1 MPPNTSIPTYSN
13 RYRNYVLLILTGVYT
28 FNFIDRQI
36 LVILQEPIKADLG
49 LSDTQLGLLTGFAFA
64 IFYVTLGIPIAR
76 WADRSNRKNI
86 TSLALVVWSA
96 MTAISALAQNFVH
109 LLLARI
115 GVGVGEAGGSPP
127 SHSIISD
134 YFPPEKRATALSIYS
149 TGVYIGV
156 FLGFLVGG
164 IVGQKYG
171 WRTAFWVLGIP
182 GILYAFVVYFTVKEP
197 LKGMSDKME
206 AKRQEAPSFA
216 EGMKILL
223 SRKTFVF
230 VALGTGFHT
239 FVNYGMGNWFA
250 PFLARMHGLDTMT
263 IGIWLALSAGVG
275 GGLGTFMGGVIAD
288 RLRQKDIR
296 WYCWIS
302 AISNILL
309 FIPLYVMFFHTNT
322 NLVIGTTFLANFL
335 GALYLGPSI
344 AVTHSLVTAKMRAF
358 ASAILFFALNMIGLG
373 LGPLAIGALSDYL
386 TPTYGEEALRWAM
399 TLSFAAATIAM
410 LLFYQ
415 ASKTYQADLERVGE

>member
-1 MPPNTSIPTYSN
+1 MPTNNSIPTYSN
-13 RYRNYVLLILTGVYT
+13 RYRNYVLLVLTGVYT

-36 LVILQEPIKADLG
+36 LVILQEPIKADLL

-76 WADRSNRKNI
+76 FADRSNRKNI
-86 TSLALVVWSA
+86 TSIALVVWSG
-96 MTAISALAQNFVH
+96 MTAISGFAQNFTH

-134 YFPPEKRATALSIYS
+134 YFPPERRATALSIYS

-164 IVGQKYG
+164 IVGQQYG
-171 WRTAFWVLGIP
+171 WRMAFFVLGIP
-182 GILYAFVVYFTVKEP
+182 GILYAFIVYFTVKEP
-197 LKGMSDKME
+197 LKGMSDKFK
-206 AKRQEAPSFA
+206 AQEDAPSFA

-223 SRKTFVF
+223 SRKTFIF

-239 FVNYGMGNWFA
+239 FVNYGMGNWFP
-250 PFLARMHGLDTMT
+250 PFLARMHGMDTMS
-263 IGIWLALSAGVG
+263 IGIWMALSAGVG

-288 RLRQKDIR
+288 RLRHKDLR

-302 AISNILL
+302 ALSNALL
-309 FIPLYVMFFHTNT
+309 FIPLAILFFHANT
-322 NLVIGTTFLANFL
+322 TLVIATTFLTNFL

-344 AVTHSLVTAKMRAF
+344 AVTHSLVSAKMRAF

-373 LGPLAIGALSDYL
+373 LGPLAIGMLSDYL
-386 TPTYGEEALRWAM
+386 TPMYGDEALRWAM
-399 TLSFAAATIAM
+399 TISFAAAFTAM
-410 LLFYQ
+410 VLFYK
-415 ASKTYQADLERVGE
+415 ASQTYRADLERVQ

>member
-1 MPPNTSIPTYSN
+1 MPPNNTIPTYSN
-13 RYRNYVLLILTGVYT
+13 KYRNYVLLILTGVYT

-36 LVILQEPIKADLG
+36 LVILQEPIKADLL

-76 WADRSNRKNI
+76 FADKSNRKNI
-86 TSLALVVWSA
+86 VSIALVVWSG
-96 MTAISALAQNFVH
+96 MTAISGFAQNFTH

-149 TGVYIGV
+149 TGVYIGI

-164 IVGQKYG
+164 IIGQQYG
-171 WRTAFWVLGIP
+171 WRIAFMVLGIP
-182 GILYAFVVYFTVKEP
+182 GILYAFLVYFTVKEP
-197 LKGMSDKME
+197 LKGMSDKF
-206 AKRQEAPSFA
+206 KTQEDAPSFK

-223 SRKTFVF
+223 SRKTFIF

-239 FVNYGMGNWFA
+239 FVNYGMGNWFP
-250 PFLARMHGLDTMT
+250 PFLARMHGMDTMS
-263 IGIWLALSAGVG
+263 IGIWMALSAGIG
-275 GGLGTFMGGVIAD
+275 GGIGTFAGGYIAD
-288 RLRQKDIR
+288 RLRHKDLR

-302 AISNILL
+302 ALSNLLL
-309 FIPLYVMFFHTNT
+309 FIPLGILFFHANT
-322 NLVIGTTFLANFL
+322 TLVIGTTFLTNFL

-344 AVTHSLVTAKMRAF
+344 AVTHSLVSAKMRAF

-373 LGPLAIGALSDYL
+373 FGPLAIGALSDYL
-386 TPTYGEEALRWAM
+386 TPMYGDEALRWAM
-399 TLSFAAATIAM
+399 TISFGAAFIAM
-410 LLFYQ
+410 ILFYK
-415 ASKTYQADLERVGE
+415 ASQTYRADLERVGR